1 MFRVD
6 GRYLTVMTLTLTV
19 DVLTKM
25 LDLLY
30 KVVSHAICQSPRLSL
45 GANIIT
51 GTSQAF
57 SPLLSSA
64 LLIIISRSFQSIKAG
79 EINDLVSSGRA
90 V

>member
-30 KVVSHAICQSPRLSL
+30 KVVSHAICQSPRRSL

-51 GTSQAF
+51 LGWQGWCQGS
-57 SPLLSSA
+57 SP

-79 EINDLVSSGRA
+79 LVIPGWA
-90 V
+90 PC

>member
-6 GRYLTVMTLTLTV
+6 GRYLTVWTV

-25 LDLLY
+25 FDLLY

-51 GTSQAF
+51 GDARA
-57 SPLLSSA
+57 PLLSSA
-64 LLIIISRSFQSIKAG
+64 QSPQSPHYYIQT
-79 EINDLVSSGRA
+79 I
-90 V
+90 